1 MTIGGID
8 PHLLRIVTARRAPES
23 RERVAAISRLVT
35 RRGDRVDDVGI
46 LRIHVHAAVVTALS
60 VPYTMIG
67 RVHLTPTRAAVVR
80 AIKAVVVDQ
89 KDALG
94 IGVHCDG
101 HRSPSIQAGQA
112 TASQLTPR
120 HAFVRRLVERG
131 AGAPCVRPCRAARI
145 GAGSDVMPNGCRE
158 DHSGSVERTC
168 QLLDTRLVVDV
179 ERLRPVFA
187 AIGASIDATRV
198 APPPQ
203 VSLRC
208 DHYQIR
214 IVRIDEHRRDLGRRI
229 EAEVLPRSPGVDGL
243 VDAIALVER
252 TRRHLAGTDVDDI
265 RV

>member
-1 MTIGGID
+1 
-8 PHLLRIVTARRAPES
+8 
-23 RERVAAISRLVT
+23 
-35 RRGDRVDDVGI
+35 
-46 LRIHVHAAVVTALS
+46 
-60 VPYTMIG
+60 
-67 RVHLTPTRAAVVR
+67 
-80 AIKAVVVDQ
+80 
-89 KDALG
+89 
-94 IGVHCDG
+94 
-101 HRSPSIQAGQA
+101 
-112 TASQLTPR
+112 
-120 HAFVRRLVERG
+120 
-131 AGAPCVRPCRAARI
+131 
-145 GAGSDVMPNGCRE
+145 MPNGCRE

-198 APPPQ
+198 ALPPQ

-229 EAEVLPRSPGVDGL
+229 EAEVPPRSSSVDGL
-243 VDAIALVER
+243 VDAIALIER